1 MLPGSTGF
9 FQTDAADPYI
19 RYVKEKFSEESGVFV
34 GNGSSLFGREGYASL
49 MGVPMIENNESK
61 GFVIALKKMPVPLHS
76 KCSSCFRR
84 LSGIPLWPSQIRCCA
99 TA

>member
-1 MLPGSTGF
+1 MEQKRWAFLSRSFRGAAFAAGEHRF

-49 MGVPMIENNESK
+49 MG
-61 GFVIALKKMPVPLHS
+61 
-76 KCSSCFRR
+76 FR
-84 LSGIPLWPSQIRCCA
+84 
-99 TA
+99 